1 MSAAT
6 DWQSLADAVRVPPGH
21 APRLTD
27 AAAAGD
33 GLCGASK
40 KDGHRQIDTD
50 ARAINVLQDLLYAEG
65 RRALLVVLQGMDTS
79 GKDGTV
85 REVFNATGPIGVQVT
100 PFGKPSDEELAHDY
114 LWRVHR
120 AVPRRGIIG
129 IFTRSHYEDV
139 LVVKVR
145 ELAPAGDIARRYDQI
160 NAFEQHL
167 TENGVT
173 ILKFMLHVSRR
184 EQAERLRQRLAD
196 PDKQWKFNP
205 GDLEERKRWADYM
218 AAYETML
225 SRCSTVHAPWHV
237 VPADKKWRRNVIVAR
252 IVRGTLD
259 AMKPQPRHPG
269 YDAAE
274 FDID

>member
-1 MSAAT
+1 MTAAA
-6 DWQSLADAVRVPPGH
+6 DWKALADAVRVPRGH
-21 APRLTD
+21 GPSLTD
-27 AAAAGD
+27 AAAEGD
-33 GLCGASK
+33 GLCGDSK
-40 KDGHRQIDTD
+40 KDCQRQVEAD
-50 ARAINVLQDLLYAEG
+50 ALAINALQDRLYAEG

-120 AVPRRGIIG
+120 AVPRRGMIG

-145 ELAPAGDIARRYDQI
+145 QLAPSDDIAKRYDQI
-160 NAFEQHL
+160 NAFERHL
-167 TENGVT
+167 TDNGVA
-173 ILKFMLHVSRR
+173 ILKFMLHISRH
-184 EQAERLRQRLAD
+184 EQAERLRERLED

-205 GDLEERKRWADYM
+205 GDLEERKRWSGYM

-225 SRCSTVHAPWHV
+225 SRCSTADAPWYV
-237 VPADKKWRRNVIVAR
+237 IPSDKKWRRNAIVAR
-252 IVRGTLD
+252 IVRGTLET
-259 AMKPQPRHPG
+259 MNPQPRQPG
-269 YDAAE
+269 YDPAA
-274 FDID
+274 FQID